1 MKFGVMLP
9 HYRQVASVE
18 GIMRV
23 AQEAESMGFDTVWV
37 SEHTAV
43 PDQDVDR
50 FGLGYYDPFTVL
62 GYVAAVTKKI
72 TLGTSII
79 ILPFRNPL
87 HMAQIA
93 ATVDQLSNG
102 RLILGVGVGSAEQEY
117 RALGAPWEERG
128 AVADEVL
135 KVLQHVW
142 TADRPNFEGKHFNFS
157 GINSFPQPVQS
168 PHPPFWVGGGSHR
181 SIRRAA
187 EFGDAWHPSR
197 PSFQLLEEGAPRL
210 RRLAERAGRD
220 PGKIQIA
227 ARHPM
232 KILDGAADSD
242 WPLVGAESNVI
253 DGINRFASA
262 GVSHLVMDTFY
273 SIPELHQETVDT
285 VLATMERFARQI
297 IPEFPGN

>member
-9 HYRQVASVE
+9 HYRQVASAE

-23 AQEAESMGFDTVWV
+23 AQEAESMGFHTVWV

-62 GYVAAVTKKI
+62 GYVAAVTKQI

-168 PHPPFWVGGGSHR
+168 PHPPFWVGGGSRR
-181 SIRRAA
+181 SVRRAA

-197 PSFQLLEEGAPRL
+197 PSFQLL
-210 RRLAERAGRD
+210 
-220 PGKIQIA
+220 
-227 ARHPM
+227 
-232 KILDGAADSD
+232 
-242 WPLVGAESNVI
+242 
-253 DGINRFASA
+253 
-262 GVSHLVMDTFY
+262 
-273 SIPELHQETVDT
+273 
-285 VLATMERFARQI
+285 
-297 IPEFPGN
+297 

>member
-1 MKFGVMLP
+1 
-9 HYRQVASVE
+9 
-18 GIMRV
+18 
-23 AQEAESMGFDTVWV
+23 
-37 SEHTAV
+37 
-43 PDQDVDR
+43 
-50 FGLGYYDPFTVL
+50 
-62 GYVAAVTKKI
+62 
-72 TLGTSII
+72 
-79 ILPFRNPL
+79 
-87 HMAQIA
+87 MAQIA

-168 PHPPFWVGGGSHR
+168 PHPPFWVGGGSRR
-181 SIRRAA
+181 SVRRAA

-232 KILDGAADSD
+232 KILDGAADSE
-242 WPLVGAESNVI
+242 WPLVGTESSVI
-253 DGINRFASA
+253 NGINRFATA

-297 IPEFPGN
+297 IPQFPGN